1 MAATSARSGGTLTLD
16 RPEQLKALGH
26 PLRLKV
32 LQALGDSDAA
42 LTNRELAERI
52 GVDPGHLHFHVR
64 MLAKAGLIELAEGGR
79 GREKPYRA
87 VAAHLAVPPEFRA
100 SPVAT
105 ELRAAILEEVG
116 RGWDTYGRGSEF
128 FGTQLNMRL
137 HPDTVRELL
146 DELVRKASE
155 LEDEREEL
163 LTITVVA
170 HPKTGA
176 PPDRHSK

>member
-1 MAATSARSGGTLTLD
+1 MAETAARTDSTLTLD

-32 LQALGDSDAA
+32 LQALGDSDRP
-42 LTNRELAERI
+42 LTNRELAEQI

-64 MLAKAGLIELAEGGR
+64 MLHRAGLIELAEGGR
-79 GREKPYRA
+79 GREKPYRPVAPHLSVAPA
-87 VAAHLAVPPEFRA
+87 VRA
-100 SPVAT
+100 SGLAT

-116 RGWDTYGRGSEF
+116 RGWATYGATSDF
-128 FGTQLNMRL
+128 FGVQLNVRL
-137 HPDTVRELL
+137 RRDTVRALL
-146 DELVRKASE
+146 DELVEQATA

-176 PPDRHSK
+176 PPTDPG